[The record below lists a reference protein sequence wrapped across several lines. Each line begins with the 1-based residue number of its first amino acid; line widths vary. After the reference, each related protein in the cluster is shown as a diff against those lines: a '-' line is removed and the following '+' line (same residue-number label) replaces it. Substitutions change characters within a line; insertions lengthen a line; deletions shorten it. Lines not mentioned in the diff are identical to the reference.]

1 MAKRN
6 RNIFYGSKNS
16 PEQLSE
22 FIDPDDGNLR
32 YQDRGMQ
39 AFAVERRSVSG
50 LPHRPR
56 RAGGNSCRSQR
67 VVAVTG
73 GGMEDTLAH
82 TEPGILLIAG
92 MGAAL
97 ALLPAQGHYTYVSGQ
112 R

>member
-22 FIDPDDGNLR
+22 SIDPDDGNLR
-32 YQDRGMQ
+32 YQDRSMQ
-39 AFAVERRSVSG
+39 AFAMERRSVSE
-50 LPHRPR
+50 LPTALEEQVGIL
-56 RAGGNSCRSQR
+56 AGRNELWQSREE
-67 VVAVTG
+67 V
-73 GGMEDTLAH
+73 MEDMLAH
-82 TEPGILLIAG
+82 TAGIFLIAG

-97 ALLPAQGHYTYVSGQ
+97 ALLEAQGHYTYVSGQ